1 MKLTNKQRR
10 QLRSLAHHLKPVVMV
25 GDKGI
30 TENLL
35 AELDRALESHELIK
49 VTIAGADKNERR
61 TLSEE
66 LCQNS
71 SAELVQ
77 MIGRISVLYRAAQ
90 EPKIVIA

>member
-1 MKLTNKQRR
+1 MNLTNQQRR

-77 MIGRISVLYRAAQ
+77 MIGRITVLYRAAQ

>member
-1 MKLTNKQRR
+1 MNLTTKQRR